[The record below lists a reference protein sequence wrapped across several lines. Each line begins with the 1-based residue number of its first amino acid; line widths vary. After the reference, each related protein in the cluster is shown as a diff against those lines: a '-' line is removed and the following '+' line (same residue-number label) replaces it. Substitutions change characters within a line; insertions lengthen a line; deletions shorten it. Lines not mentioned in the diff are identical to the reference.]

1 MSIPP
6 GQDDMEGADEATTS
20 LTRTPTI
27 AGKIGLNTSITSL
40 LTVSARLKRVTYAL
54 NVQNQVITRN
64 TVIRTFLNMTVTNE

>member
-20 LTRTPTI
+20 LTRTTAI

-40 LTVSARLKRVTYAL
+40 LTVSAGLKRVT
-54 NVQNQVITRN
+54 
-64 TVIRTFLNMTVTNE
+64 